1 MPYWLWL
8 IIGSLVAMVWAM
20 LRYHVEPM
28 IILALLVCVSL
39 LAISV
44 MFVADAAKDE
54 TKARIT
60 QLEIATSRAESKLEQ
75 HEKRISDIET
85 L

>member
-1 MPYWLWL
+1 MSYWMWM
-8 IIGSLVAMVWAM
+8 IIVALVAMVWTM

-44 MFVADAAKDE
+44 MFVAEAARDVTDAKV
-54 TKARIT
+54 AR
-60 QLEIATSRAESKLEQ
+60 LEILTAKAEERLKMHEQ
-75 HEKRISDIET
+75 RINDIET

>member
-39 LAISV
+39 LAIAV
-44 MFVADAAKDE
+44 MFVADASNDDAKV
-54 TKARIT
+54 RIA
-60 QLEIATSRAESKLEQ
+60 QLEMSVEKVESKLEL
-75 HEKRISDIET
+75 HEKRIRRVET